1 MQMVQ
6 IWDMVQK
13 VLAFYCWRDETELS
27 SIWGV
32 QSVHSQNTASVT
44 PLVSHLFGMENVS
57 FDKDMAPVC
66 TELLRCLVL
75 MVHLKAKKMLSQG
88 QLHDCD
94 HPWLLLNDC
103 DK

>member
-1 MQMVQ
+1 M
-6 IWDMVQK
+6 
-13 VLAFYCWRDETELS
+13 
-27 SIWGV
+27 
-32 QSVHSQNTASVT
+32 HSQNTASVT